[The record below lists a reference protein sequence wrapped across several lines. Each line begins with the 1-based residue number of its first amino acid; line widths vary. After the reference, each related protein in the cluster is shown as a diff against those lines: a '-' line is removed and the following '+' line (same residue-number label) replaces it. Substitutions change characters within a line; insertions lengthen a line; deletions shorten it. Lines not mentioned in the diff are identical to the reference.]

1 MKSEFEPVIGLE
13 IHAELKTLTKMFC
26 ASLNDPN
33 ETHPNINI
41 CPVCMSHPG
50 TLPVINREAVKK
62 VIQVGLALHGKISEF
77 SQFDRKNYF
86 YPDLPKGY
94 QISQYQFP
102 LVKGG
107 YLDIE
112 SPIGGGEKETRN
124 KPQTINSSPPV
135 KKLKRI
141 RIQRIHLEEDTGRLI
156 HVAGSPSTN
165 SGRPAT
171 LVDFNR
177 AGIPLMELVT
187 EPDMHSASE
196 ARLCAEGLR
205 SILLY
210 LDASEA
216 NMEKGEMRIEANV
229 SLRPAGSPT
238 LGTKVE
244 LKNINSFR
252 FVEQAIA
259 YEIERQS
266 NLLSRGEQVLHETR
280 GWDERNNVTFSQ
292 RSKEEA
298 HDYRY
303 FPEPD
308 LPGLKI
314 APSEVDELRRA
325 LPELPVEKLVRFQK
339 EFGIDLNLAQTIIR
353 DRRLAGFFETAV
365 SELQEWLKSV
375 KPGISNLQDAL
386 RLAANYLTTDA
397 AKLLGDAGIP
407 ITESLLTPENF
418 AELIAY
424 LCEGKISSKAGKEVL
439 KEMLSNGA
447 DPSVIIDER
456 GLWQISEGDALSR
469 SVDKIIAANAKAA
482 NDYKKGKNEALQF
495 LLGQVM
501 KETRGANP
509 EAVRKILE
517 EKLK

>member
-1 MKSEFEPVIGLE
+1 
-13 IHAELKTLTKMFC
+13 MFC

-94 QISQYQFP
+94 QISQYQHP

-107 YLDIE
+107 YLDIPVPSSE
-112 SPIGGGEKETRN
+112 TRSKNPKPETRN
-124 KPQTINSSPPV
+124 PKQFQNPNGQTGGR
-135 KKLKRI
+135 RI
-141 RIQRIHLEEDTGRLI
+141 KIQRVHLEEDTGRSI
-156 HVAGSPSTN
+156 HDPKTKT
-165 SGRPAT
+165 T
-171 LVDFNR
+171 LLDFNR

-280 GWDERNNVTFSQ
+280 GWDERKNVTFSQ

-308 LPGLKI
+308 LPGLKLEQ
-314 APSEVDELRRA
+314 SEVEELRRA
-325 LPELPVEKLVRFQK
+325 LPELPARKLVRFQK

-353 DRRLAGFFETAV
+353 DRRLAGFFEAAV

-501 KETRGANP
+501 KETHGANP

-517 EKLK
+517 ERMK